1 MENKLSGTPRTVI
14 GKQVGQLRRQG
25 VLPGVIY
32 GPGMS
37 STPIQLNSREASK
50 VLRRVHG
57 AELIDLELD
66 GKTHKVLVHD
76 LQRDAIRGDF
86 LHADLYVVD
95 MARPIRVHLPIHL
108 TGTSPAVISLS
119 GILVRGIPELE
130 VECLPGDLIKQV
142 EADLGVLKE
151 IGDSL
156 HVRDLRLPETIK
168 VLTDTDEQVARVTYQ
183 AKEEDLSTPT
193 AAQTDVEVIEKGKLE
208 EEGEEGEAAAAKPG
222 AKAAVKTATK
232 AATKTAG
239 APAAK
244 APAAKAPAAK
254 APAAKAPA
262 KK

>member
-1 MENKLSGTPRTVI
+1 MENKLSGSPRTVT

-25 VLPGVIY
+25 LLPGVIY
-32 GPGMS
+32 GPGVAARS
-37 STPIQLNSREASK
+37 IQLNSREASK

-66 GKTHKVLVHD
+66 GQTHKVLVHD
-76 LQRDAIRGDF
+76 LQRDSLRGDF

-95 MARPIRVHLPIHL
+95 MSRPIRVHLPIHL
-108 TGTSPAVISLS
+108 TGSSPAVVSLS
-119 GILVRGIPELE
+119 GILVRGLAELE
-130 VECLPGDLIKQV
+130 VECLPANLIKQV
-142 EADLGVLKE
+142 EVDLGVLTE
-151 IGDSL
+151 IGNSI

-168 VLTDTDEQVARVTYQ
+168 VLTDGDEQVARVTYQ

-208 EEGEEGEAAAAKPG
+208 EEGEEGEAAKPG
-222 AKAAVKTATK
+222 AKASAKTATK
-232 AATKTAG
+232 TAATKTA
-239 APAAK
+239 AK
-244 APAAKAPAAK
+244 TA

>member
-1 MENKLSGTPRTVI
+1 MENKLSGSPRTVI

-32 GPGMS
+32 GPGVA

-108 TGTSPAVISLS
+108 VGASPAVVSLS
-119 GILVRGIPELE
+119 AFW
-130 VECLPGDLIKQV
+130 C
-142 EADLGVLKE
+142 
-151 IGDSL
+151 
-156 HVRDLRLPETIK
+156 
-168 VLTDTDEQVARVTYQ
+168 
-183 AKEEDLSTPT
+183 
-193 AAQTDVEVIEKGKLE
+193 AACPSWKWS
-208 EEGEEGEAAAAKPG
+208 ACP
-222 AKAAVKTATK
+222 AT
-232 AATKTAG
+232 
-239 APAAK
+239 
-244 APAAKAPAAK
+244 
-254 APAAKAPA
+254 
-262 KK
+262 

>member
-1 MENKLSGTPRTVI
+1 MDNKLAATPRTVT

-25 VLPGVIY
+25 ILPAVIY
-32 GPGMS
+32 GPGTQPQS
-37 STPIQLNSREASK
+37 IQLNTREASK

-57 AELIDLELD
+57 AELIDLELE
-66 GKTHKVLVHD
+66 GQTRKVLVHD

-108 TGTSPAVISLS
+108 VGASPAVVSLS
-119 GILVRGIPELE
+119 GILVRGIADLE

-151 IGDSL
+151 IGNSL
-156 HVRDLRLPETIK
+156 HVRDLTLPSTIK
-168 VLTDTDEQVARVTYQ
+168 VLTDPDEQVARVTYQ

-193 AAQTDVEVIEKGKLE
+193 TATSEVEVIEKGKLE
-208 EEGEEGEAAAAKPG
+208 EEGEEGEAAKPG
-222 AKAAVKTATK
+222 AKP
-232 AATKTAG
+232 AATKTAAKTATKTAAA

-244 APAAKAPAAK
+244 TATKTAAKK
-254 APAAKAPA
+254 
-262 KK
+262 

>member
-1 MENKLSGTPRTVI
+1 MDTKLSASPRTVI

-32 GPGMS
+32 GPGTPA
-37 STPIQLNSREASK
+37 TPIQLNSREASK

-86 LHADLYVVD
+86 LHGDLYVDD
-95 MARPIRVHLPIHL
+95 MARPIRVRLPIHL
-108 TGTSPAVISLS
+108 VGSSPAVVSLS
-119 GILVRGIPELE
+119 GILVRGLPELE

-156 HVRDLRLPETIK
+156 HVRDLQLPPAIK
-168 VLTDTDEQVARVTYQ
+168 VLTDPDEQVARVTYM

-193 AAQTDVEVIEKGKLE
+193 TAQTDVEVIEKGKLE
-208 EEGEEGEAAAAKPG
+208 EEGEEGEAGAAKPG
-222 AKAAVKTATK
+222 AKASAKTATK
-232 AATKTAG
+232 TAAKTA
-239 APAAK
+239 A
-244 APAAKAPAAK
+244 APAAK